1 MVGYEKMFLNI
12 SENAGKVEICVN
24 ISQPSNAPIEI
35 QPFNLTVK
43 TNTSAGTAGQHK
55 YESCVDISRIN
66 HAFALSS
73 DLQDFQ
79 PINQSLNG
87 FFNST
92 RRQCFNVTI
101 TDDDVRE
108 DAETFT
114 VTLEKPSNG
123 SLPKI
128 LICPAMVTVTI
139 LDNDGKDITPQDCST
154 TLLSPPSSPLP
165 PKLIDCLAYSK
176 SSCIVLVSEMMLMK
190 SWGWAYC

>member
-1 MVGYEKMFLNI
+1 MVVGFERTVLNV

-35 QPFNLTVK
+35 HSFNLTVK
-43 TNTSAGTAGQHK
+43 TQAGTAGQHK
-55 YESCVDISRIN
+55 YESCVDISKIN

-79 PINQSLNG
+79 PIYQSLEG
-87 FFNST
+87 FGNSV
-92 RRQCFNVTI
+92 RRQCVNVTI
-101 TDDDVRE
+101 TDNDVRE

-114 VTLEKPSNG
+114 VTLERPSNR

-128 LICPAMVTVTI
+128 LIRPAMVTVTI

-154 TLLSPPSSPLP
+154 TPLSPPSSSLP
-165 PKLIDCLAYSK
+165 PKLIGCLAYSK
-176 SSCIVLVSEMMLMK
+176 SSCIVLASEMMLMK